1 MARYSRKIKWQPVP
15 VQSKILQIY
24 AKGLEYALVSDNY
37 EQCHEFVW
45 CKDFLH
51 DVYYSTI
58 NNKEFN
64 LYKFSYCP
72 YYSPKPCLKEARILL
87 TNSKDKNFSQKIPA
101 VCEFINQIEDELGMK
116 KTTARICSAP
126 PSGYEKAGI
135 YIFKGDRRWIVAPS
149 MLSLYTLLLRM
160 GFVHKIGTSYKE
172 TLASLKKRKLT
183 PYQSKDVYWFKCS
196 EMAFNEILKNSDKS
210 LFSRNFADNYP
221 KHLSM
226 DSIHNKLGIIAF
238 SNHLRS
244 LKSGKVG
251 NYPFK

>member
-15 VQSKILQIY
+15 IQSKILQIY

-72 YYSPKPCLKEARILL
+72 QHMPKPCLKEARILL
-87 TNSKDKNFSQKIPA
+87 TNGKDKNFSSKIPA
-101 VCEFINQIEDELGMK
+101 VCEFINQIEDELGIK
-116 KTTARICSAP
+116 KTTARICSNP
-126 PSGYEKAGI
+126 PSGYTKAGVF
-135 YIFKGDRRWIVAPS
+135 IFKGDRRWIVAPS
-149 MLSLYTLLLRM
+149 MLSLYALLLRI
-160 GFVHKIGTSYKE
+160 GFVHKRGTSYKE
-172 TLASLKKRKLT
+172 TLEALKKRKLM

-196 EMAFNEILKNSDKS
+196 EMAFDEILEKSDKY
-210 LFSRNFADNYP
+210 LFSRNFNDNYP
-221 KHLSM
+221 KNLSM

-244 LKSGKVG
+244 IKSGKIG
-251 NYPFK
+251 KYPFK